1 MQNNMRVFSFDPI
14 KVRDAHLLPSPVI
27 PRQSQEGIMI
37 RLQFCSAF
45 LIREELLFYQL
56 DCYSWVELNNF
67 QSM

>member
-1 MQNNMRVFSFDPI
+1 
-14 KVRDAHLLPSPVI
+14 
-27 PRQSQEGIMI
+27 MI

-67 QSM
+67 QSIWINIDLLAQKCQRFFDTFVTNFVFESE